1 MGPTELPLTR
11 KPKAQPAGY
20 EGHARWG
27 VMLAFALGAAAACNS
42 LLGYDQN
49 FELVCDDA
57 SVPRP
62 GQRS

>member
-1 MGPTELPLTR
+1 
-11 KPKAQPAGY
+11 
-20 EGHARWG
+20 
-27 VMLAFALGAAAACNS
+27 MLAFALGAAAACNS